1 MIHDGDGL
9 VSLGSKLRLTKMRL
23 DGGNFCFWQVLMK
36 KLLNFNEVIHLIQRL
51 MNKGLRE
58 RHWNSI
64 KKAIDRDIFLSCDTL
79 QLDNMFSL
87 GLNKYMALFINLSLK
102 ANKEL
107 SINFLLLEMKDRWEK
122 FPLYIASYK
131 DTHKLNST
139 KMRI

>member
-1 MIHDGDGL
+1 
-9 VSLGSKLRLTKMRL
+9 
-23 DGGNFCFWQVLMK
+23 MK

-64 KKAIDRDIFLSCDTL
+64 KKAIDRNIFLSCDTL

-107 SINFLLLEMKDRWEK
+107 SINFVIGNERSVGE
-122 FPLYIASYK
+122 FSSLYCI
-131 DTHKLNST
+131 L
-139 KMRI
+139 

>member
-1 MIHDGDGL
+1 
-9 VSLGSKLRLTKMRL
+9 
-23 DGGNFCFWQVLMK
+23 
-36 KLLNFNEVIHLIQRL
+36 